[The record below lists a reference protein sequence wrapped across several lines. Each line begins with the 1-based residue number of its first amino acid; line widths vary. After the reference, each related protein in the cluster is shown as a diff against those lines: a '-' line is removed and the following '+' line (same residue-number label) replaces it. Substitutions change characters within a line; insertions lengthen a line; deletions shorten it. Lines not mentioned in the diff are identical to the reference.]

1 MLDRAVTHIVW
12 IFSYLFP
19 VILAGLYLAFV
30 SLPNDRGFVDVV
42 LFVIGAFLG
51 NLFLLFDAKVLY
63 PKYNE
68 LRTVPERLIT
78 RGFVFIL
85 AYVAA
90 GIFVVTSSGSSI
102 GIGMVL
108 GIGFS
113 ILAEMFAYL
122 YTKREAFAQR
132 FLYQVQRQVGPAE
145 ETGYVLAFLIVMIGL
160 TTFGV
165 F

>member
-1 MLDRAVTHIVW
+1 MLDRVITHVLWIV
-12 IFSYLFP
+12 SYTFP
-19 VILAGLYLAFV
+19 VVLAGLYLTFV
-30 SLPNDRGFVDVV
+30 SLPNDRGFTDVI
-42 LFVIGAFLG
+42 LFVVGAVLG
-51 NLFLLFDAKVLY
+51 NLFLLLDAKFLY
-63 PKYNE
+63 PRYNE

-78 RGFVFIL
+78 RGLVFVI

-90 GIFVVTSSGSSI
+90 GIFVVTSSGSST

-108 GIGFS
+108 AIGYS

-122 YTKREAFAQR
+122 YTKREAFAPR
-132 FLYQVQRQVGPAE
+132 FLYQVNRRVGPAE
-145 ETGYVLAFLIVMIGL
+145 ETGYVLAFLAVMIGL

>member
-1 MLDRAVTHIVW
+1 MLDRAITHILW
-12 IFSYLFP
+12 IFSYCFP
-19 VILAGLYLAFV
+19 VVLAGLYLVFV
-30 SLPNDRGFVDVV
+30 SLPNDRGFTDVIW
-42 LFVIGAFLG
+42 FVIGAFLG
-51 NLFLLFDAKVLY
+51 NLFLLIDAKVLY
-63 PKYNE
+63 PRYNE

-78 RGFVFIL
+78 RGFVFVL

-90 GIFVVTSSGSSI
+90 SIFVVTSSGSSL

-108 GIGFS
+108 GIGYS

-122 YTKREAFAQR
+122 YTKRDAFSRR
-132 FLYQVQRQVGPAE
+132 FLYQVQRQASPAE
-145 ETGYVLAFLIVMIGL
+145 EAGYVMAFLAVMLGL